1 MAPTSG
7 SGMLARCTW
16 PPPSRRDLAAVG
28 LAVRIETFEWNT
40 FLARVNRGLA
50 GQADMA
56 EMAWMTNDP
65 DTLRT

>member
-7 SGMLARCTW
+7 SGMLA
-16 PPPSRRDLAAVG
+16 PLHMAAAIQADLAAVG

-50 GQADMA
+50 GR
-56 EMAWMTNDP
+56 
-65 DTLRT
+65 RTWQRWPG